1 MAEPERFSSTS
12 NQALAPLEATQEE
25 LDTSLDVLK
34 PSNNNILSPPDQQE
48 RPSSPSSSLRSIGS
62 TGSQDEIVISPTSS
76 LRHQTE
82 VTEHPNVSTQHEC
95 IVNTLTRPG
104 ALPEIVI
111 SNSDT
116 AHPEEAQ
123 GPEVTT
129 NTIDDESSSE
139 LVVTPSIY
147 KTCLDERHENLDVRQ
162 NEEVMEVSRT
172 VNDSSSSQDTMSTN
186 DVSRTQPQSASPLSL
201 KVECTVCT
209 CTSRTRTKSTLST
222 GSTILHEEDIDNSK
236 YNTEAAPIA
245 CTQDTCMY

>member
-1 MAEPERFSSTS
+1 MAERFSSTTE
-12 NQALAPLEATQEE
+12 ALVPREVKLEEQ
-25 LDTSLDVLK
+25 DISLEVLE
-34 PSNNNILSPPDQQE
+34 PSDNILSLPDQQE
-48 RPSSPSSSLRSIGS
+48 RPPSPSSSLRSVGS
-62 TGSQDEIVISPTSS
+62 GGSQDEMVISPTSS
-76 LRHQTE
+76 LIRHQAE
-82 VTEHPNVSTQHEC
+82 VTEHPNVSTQHEFV
-95 IVNTLTRPG
+95 VNNLTQPG

-111 SNSDT
+111 STSDT

-139 LVVTPSIY
+139 LVVTPSIN

-201 KVECTVCT
+201 KAECTVCTCT